1 MSSKHLKTL
10 FTLLI
15 FTASLLVGIK
25 IFVMVADFY
34 HRQPDTKS
42 DTCLMQNYDELNQIS
57 NELEA
62 RRVEIETKTD
72 VLNALSAEIDDK
84 LEMLQQAEDNFLQMI
99 KTHNDNLQ
107 NNVSVTTDAET
118 ETVII
123 EIGNT
128 DEQ

>member
-1 MSSKHLKTL
+1 MSSKHLKIL
-10 FTLLI
+10 FVLLI

-25 IFVMVADFY
+25 TFVIIADLYHKNPNVAAD
-34 HRQPDTKS
+34 S
-42 DTCLMQNYDELNQIS
+42 CLMQNYDELNQIS

-62 RRVEIETKTD
+62 RRLELETKTD

-84 LEMLQQAEDNFLQMI
+84 LEMLQQAENNLLHLIQ
-99 KTHNDNLQ
+99 THNNSLQ
-107 NNVSVTTDAET
+107 NDVSVTTDAET

-128 DEQ
+128 DE

>member
-1 MSSKHLKTL
+1 MSAKHLKTL

-25 IFVMVADFY
+25 IFVIVADFY
-34 HRQPDTKS
+34 HRQPEIKP

-62 RRVEIETKTD
+62 RRLEIETKTD

>member
-1 MSSKHLKTL
+1 MSAKHFKIL
-10 FTLLI
+10 FILLI

-25 IFVMVADFY
+25 TFVIIADIY
-34 HRQPDTKS
+34 HNKQADIKS
-42 DTCLMQNYDELNQIS
+42 DNCLMQNYDELNQIS

-62 RRVEIETKTD
+62 RRLEIETKTD

-107 NNVSVTTDAET
+107 NNVSVTTDVET

-128 DEQ
+128 DE